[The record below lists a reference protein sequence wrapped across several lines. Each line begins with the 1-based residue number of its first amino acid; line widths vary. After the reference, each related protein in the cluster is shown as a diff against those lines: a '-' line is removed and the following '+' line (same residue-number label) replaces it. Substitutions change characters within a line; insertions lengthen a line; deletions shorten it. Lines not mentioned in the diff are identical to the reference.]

1 LLADAPLYGADMV
14 VKKTSCTKKNNTIF
28 TRSGDKLLGDKFL
41 DDLRRAIGNN
51 SARSDQTG
59 LIKGKEAHNKNEK
72 VIEQMSKWLAAR
84 RGKADCVSELF
95 AEHEQ
100 LFEIHNQ
107 FLQEQTSVKELLGV
121 HWTDKMES
129 R

>member
-1 LLADAPLYGADMV
+1 MV
-14 VKKTSCTKKNNTIF
+14 VKKRQATQKNNTIF

-41 DDLRRAIGNN
+41 KDLGREIG
-51 SARSDQTG
+51 DTFVGTHQTG
-59 LIKGKEAHNKNEK
+59 LIKGKEAENEDDK
-72 VIEQMSKWLAAR
+72 VIQQMSKWLAAR

-100 LFEIHNQ
+100 LYEIHNQ
-107 FLQEQTSVKELLGV
+107 FLQEQISVKELMGV
-121 HWTDKMES
+121 HWTDANEN